1 MYRRG
6 CLLIA
11 AELVAQPDIFDALCD
26 NFKIIRQLEA
36 DGGPFSPQ
44 DHILIVEHEKFI
56 EVNEGDYLPFYDLT
70 LERVGDEITVKEIA
84 LYIHSKYF
92 LKCQNQ
98 QEAKK
103 QETDDSPLIWLPD
116 Q

>member
-1 MYRRG
+1 MYKRG

-26 NFKIIRQLEA
+26 SFTLIRHMQAE
-36 DGGPFSPQ
+36 DDETVQ
-44 DHILIVEHEKFI
+44 VLIVEHDEFLEAK
-56 EVNEGDYLPFYDLT
+56 EGDYLPFYDPVF
-70 LERVGDEITVKEIA
+70 ERKDGQITVKSIGA
-84 LYIHSKYF
+84 PYIHSKYF
-92 LKCQNQ
+92 IQCQNQ
-98 QEAKK
+98 VEAKK